1 MEERISIVTPDH
13 VELDFELAG
22 IGSRLL
28 AFIMD
33 QVLLYLGILTIALLM
48 IFAGGTNVF
57 SSTARQWSGTVATT
71 LLVFIIFLLNWGY
84 FVAFEALNR
93 GQTPGKRWTG
103 LRVVQDSGLPIGWR
117 EATLRNFVRIADIMP
132 PPACF
137 VGGLSI
143 LLSKQGKRL
152 GDLLAGTMVI
162 REDFGQTTRGG
173 ASPWE
178 AAWIARAE
186 KGRFIKSIILA
197 DTKVD
202 ASQMQMIKR
211 FLDRRDSLPLLQRQ
225 NLAWKI
231 AQPFLKA
238 MGEDSTDL
246 KTRSE
251 RYIVCERVLSNI
263 LNRANAANRPDAAG
277 KGDTAESRREQWA
290 AFDREIADIAKS
302 GARGLR
308 LLRPNHLVR
317 IIASYRQL
325 AGDVARARSL
335 GRDSVLVRRL
345 NNIAIRAHNV
355 LYGYHRSRTRAA
367 GRSWLVR
374 FPIAVR
380 AHAISLVL
388 SALMTFGPSAVTY
401 VAVQLHPDLGY
412 DLVPSGFLDF
422 EPARDVSL
430 HNIPG
435 LARPVAAS
443 TIMTNNIQVTLL
455 AFGLGM
461 TAGLGTCLIL
471 IFNGIQLG
479 AVAGWMTARGNS
491 RALWGWIMPHGGTEL
506 LAIVLSGAAG
516 FILAGAL
523 ISPGNVRRSVALGHV
538 AKDALAIILGV
549 MGMLVVAGLIEGFVS
564 PSTIGF
570 PARIGVLSITLTGW
584 FLYLGFAGR
593 GGAAS

>member
-1 MEERISIVTPDH
+1 MDERISIITPDH
-13 VELDFELAG
+13 VELDFEPAG

-28 AFIMD
+28 AFIID
-33 QVLLYLGILTIALLM
+33 QIILYLSILAIVLLLLFSGAMGIVSGISQEW
-48 IFAGGTNVF
+48 
-57 SSTARQWSGTVATT
+57 SSTITLTVLAF
-71 LLVFIIFLLNWGY
+71 VIFFLNWGY
-84 FVAFEALNR
+84 FLLFEALNK
-93 GQTPGKRWTG
+93 GQTPGKRSTG
-103 LRVVQDSGLPIGWR
+103 IRVVRDSGLPVGWR
-117 EATLRNFVRIADIMP
+117 ESALRNFVRIADIMP

-137 VGGLSI
+137 VAGLMI

-152 GDLLAGTMVI
+152 GDLLAGTMVV
-162 REDFGQTTRGG
+162 REDFGWSGRGST
-173 ASPWE
+173 ARWE

-186 KGRFIKSIILA
+186 KGRFGKSIVLA
-197 DTKVD
+197 DMKIE
-202 ASQMQMIKR
+202 ASQMQIIKR
-211 FLDRRDSLPLLQRQ
+211 YLERRDSLPLVQRQ

-231 AQPFLKA
+231 ASPFLKA
-238 MGEDSTDL
+238 MGEDANDLQTRTD
-246 KTRSE
+246 
-251 RYIVCERVLSNI
+251 RYIVCERVLSDI
-263 LNRANAANRPDAAG
+263 LNRANTTQPAVGASAG
-277 KGDTAESRREQWA
+277 DSADSKREQWL
-290 AFDREIADIAKS
+290 AFDREISGIAKG

-317 IIASYRQL
+317 IIGSYRQL

-335 GRDSVLVRRL
+335 GRNSVLVRRL

-355 LYGYHRSRTRAA
+355 LYGNIRSRS
-367 GRSWLVR
+367 RSGGPSWMVR

-380 AHAISLVL
+380 GHAAAVMF
-388 SALMTFGPSAVTY
+388 SALMLFAPSAMTY

-430 HNIPG
+430 HSFPG

-471 IFNGIQLG
+471 ISNGMQLG
-479 AVAGWMTARGNS
+479 AVAGWMTARGSS

-516 FILAGAL
+516 FMLAGAL
-523 ISPGNVRRSVALGHV
+523 IAPGNVRRAVALRLV

-564 PSTIGF
+564 PSSIGYS
-570 PARIGVLSITLTGW
+570 ARIAVLAITLTGW
-584 FLYLGFAGR
+584 FAYLGLAGR
-593 GGAAS
+593 K

>member
-1 MEERISIVTPDH
+1 MEEHISIITPDH

-33 QVLLYLGILTIALLM
+33 QVLLYLGILTILLLLL
-48 IFAGGTNVF
+48 FAGAVNMF
-57 SSTARQWSGTVATT
+57 SGAAQQWSGTIATT
-71 LLVFIIFLLNWGY
+71 ILVFVIFLLNWGY
-84 FVAFEALNR
+84 FVAFEALNK

-117 EATLRNFVRIADIMP
+117 EPTLRNFARIADIMP

-137 VGGLSI
+137 VGGLAI
-143 LLSKQGKRL
+143 LLSKRGKRL

-162 REDFGQTTRGG
+162 REDFGQTARGG
-173 ASPWE
+173 TARWE

-186 KGRFIKSIILA
+186 KGRFVKSIVLA
-197 DTKVD
+197 DMKIE

-211 FLDRRDSLPLLQRQ
+211 FLERRDSLPLVQRQ

-238 MGEDSTDL
+238 TGEDPADL
-246 KTRSE
+246 ETRSD
-251 RYIVCERVLSNI
+251 RYIVCERVLSDI
-263 LNRANAANRPDAAG
+263 LNRANAANRPDAAA
-277 KGDTAESRREQWA
+277 KADTADTKREQWS

-345 NNIAIRAHNV
+345 NNTAIRAHNV
-355 LYGYHRSRTRAA
+355 LYGYHRSRTRA
-367 GRSWLVR
+367 GGPSWLVR

-380 AHAISLVL
+380 AHAMAVMF
-388 SALMTFGPSAVTY
+388 SAVMTFGPSVITY

-412 DLVPSGFLDF
+412 DLVPAGFLDF

-435 LARPVAAS
+435 LSRPVAAS

-471 IFNGIQLG
+471 VTNGMQLG
-479 AVAGWMTARGNS
+479 AVAGWMASRGSS

-516 FILAGAL
+516 FILASAL
-523 ISPGNVRRSVALGHV
+523 IAPGNVRRSVALSRV
-538 AKDALAIILGV
+538 AKDALSIILGV

-564 PSTIGF
+564 PSSIGY
-570 PARIGVLSITLTGW
+570 PARIAVLSITLAGW
-584 FLYLGFAGR
+584 FLYLGLAGR
-593 GGAAS
+593 KGSAA

>member
-1 MEERISIVTPDH
+1 MDERISIVTPDH

-22 IGSRLL
+22 PGSRLL
-28 AFIMD
+28 AFVID
-33 QVLLYLGILTIALLM
+33 EVLLYAGLLAIVLLM
-48 IFAGGTNVF
+48 MFAGIIGGF
-57 SSTARQWSGTVATT
+57 SGQWSSSFAATVMAF
-71 LLVFIIFLLNWGY
+71 VIFFLNWGY
-84 FVAFEALNR
+84 FVLFEALGK

-117 EATLRNFVRIADIMP
+117 EAVLRNFARIADIMP

-137 VGGLSI
+137 VGGLAI
-143 LLSKQGKRL
+143 MLSKQGKRL
-152 GDLLAGTMVI
+152 GDLLAGTLVI
-162 REDFGQTTRGG
+162 REDFGQTARGST
-173 ASPWE
+173 ARWE
-178 AAWIARAE
+178 AGWIARAE
-186 KGRFIKSIILA
+186 KGRFGKSIVLA
-197 DTKVD
+197 DMKIE
-202 ASQMQMIKR
+202 AGQMQMIKR
-211 FLDRRDSLPLLQRQ
+211 FLERRDSLPPIQRQ

-231 AQPFLKA
+231 ASPFLKA
-238 MGEDSTDL
+238 AGEDPSNLESRPD
-246 KTRSE
+246 
-251 RYIVCERVLSNI
+251 RYAVCERVLTDI
-263 LNRANAANRPDAAG
+263 LNRANAVKRSEASTANDAA
-277 KGDTAESRREQWA
+277 ESKREQWA
-290 AFDREIADIAKS
+290 AFDREIADVAKS

-335 GRDSVLVRRL
+335 GRSSVLVRRL
-345 NNIAIRAHNV
+345 NNTAIRAHNV
-355 LYGYHRSRTRAA
+355 LYGHFRPRTRA
-367 GRSWLVR
+367 GGPSWLAR

-380 AHAISLVL
+380 AHAMAVLL
-388 SALMTFGPSAVTY
+388 SAVMVFGPSAITY

-412 DLVPSGFLDF
+412 DLVPEGFLDF

-455 AFGLGM
+455 AFGMGM

-471 IFNGIQLG
+471 VTNGMQLG
-479 AVAGWMTARGNS
+479 AVAGWMTSRGSS

-523 ISPGNVRRSVALGHV
+523 ISPGNVRRSVALQLV

-564 PSTIGF
+564 PSSIGYS
-570 PARIGVLSITLTGW
+570 ARIAVLSITLTGW
-584 FLYLGFAGR
+584 FAYLGLAGR
-593 GGAAS
+593 K